1 MDVRL
6 IEEISRWPILYNTSC
21 KEYKNVQMK
30 NRVWSDITSKLFG
43 NSNDIIEEKV
53 KTKWKNLRDTFVKSL
68 RKECPNTK
76 KWKHEEQMR
85 FLLPHIKTKVSFTD
99 YNEETLDLSVE
110 KRSSSSSSEELLGES
125 LWQKVKQEQ
134 YSEEDKELPV
144 EAVMEESSSRR
155 QANNPKRRRKDS
167 FNSLRAAG
175 AHFMDNSEHFLEQVP
190 STHYNEANLNS
201 SIEERSSSSSSEELP
216 NENSK
221 QKVKREEYSEE
232 DMELPVEAVMEES
245 PSRRQANNP
254 KRRRRDSFDSPVAIG
269 VHFIENSANL
279 LEQSLSQF
287 LRRRNEYNGKRRL
300 AEKMK

>member
-1 MDVRL
+1 
-6 IEEISRWPILYNTSC
+6 
-21 KEYKNVQMK
+21 
-30 NRVWSDITSKLFG
+30 
-43 NSNDIIEEKV
+43 EKV

-68 RKECPNTK
+68 RKKECPNTK

-110 KRSSSSSSEELLGES
+110 KRSSSSSSEELPNENS
-125 LWQKVKQEQ
+125 KQKVKQEQ

-167 FNSLRAAG
+167 FNSLMAAG

-190 STHYNEANLNS
+190 STHYDEANLNS

-221 QKVKREEYSEE
+221 QNVKQEQYSEE
-232 DMELPVEAVMEES
+232 DIELPVEAVIEES
-245 PSRRQANNP
+245 PSRGQANNP
-254 KRRRRDSFDSPVAIG
+254 KRRRDSFDSPVAIG
-269 VHFIENSANL
+269 VHFMENRAHL

-287 LRRRNEYNGKRRL
+287 LPRRNEYNGKRKL
-300 AEKMK
+300 AEKVKSKRQDL

>member
-6 IEEISRWPILYNTSC
+6 IEEVSRWPILYNTSC
-21 KEYKNVQMK
+21 KEYKNVQMR

-43 NSNDIIEEKV
+43 HSNLILVEKV
-53 KTKWKNLRDTFVKSL
+53 ITKWKNLRDTFVKSL
-68 RKECPNTK
+68 RKKECPNTK

-85 FLLPHIKTKVSFTD
+85 FLLPYIKKKVSFTGYNEETLDLAVEKQRSSSKTKVSFTGYNEETLDLAVEKRSSSSKTKVSFTD

-175 AHFMDNSEHFLEQVP
+175 AHFMDNSEHFLEQ
-190 STHYNEANLNS
+190 
-201 SIEERSSSSSSEELP
+201 
-216 NENSK
+216 
-221 QKVKREEYSEE
+221 
-232 DMELPVEAVMEES
+232 
-245 PSRRQANNP
+245 
-254 KRRRRDSFDSPVAIG
+254 
-269 VHFIENSANL
+269 
-279 LEQSLSQF
+279 SLSQF
-287 LRRRNEYNGKRRL
+287 
-300 AEKMK
+300 